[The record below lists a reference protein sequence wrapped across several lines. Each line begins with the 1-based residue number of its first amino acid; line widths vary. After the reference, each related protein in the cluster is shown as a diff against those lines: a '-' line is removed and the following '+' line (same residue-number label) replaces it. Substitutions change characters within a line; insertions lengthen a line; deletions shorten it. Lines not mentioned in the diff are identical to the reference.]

1 MVLRKV
7 GRAAVLILLLTV
19 FAMPAGARVEGTD
32 RSVERGGWG
41 WIWTA
46 VVEWVAKLGS
56 EMDPNG
62 VLAPASEDGSGEGG
76 GRSELGSDMDP
87 DGRM

>member
-1 MVLRKV
+1 MEVRKV
-7 GRAAVLILLLTV
+7 GRAAVVILLLAV
-19 FAMPAGARVEGTD
+19 SALPAGAREERTV
-32 RSVERGGWG
+32 RSVERGGWE

-62 VLAPASEDGSGEGG
+62 APAPGPASGPGQATDC
-76 GRSELGSDMDP
+76 SELGSEMDP
-87 DGRM
+87 NGRT

>member
-1 MVLRKV
+1 MVLRQV
-7 GRAAVLILLLTV
+7 GRAAVLILLLTA
-19 FAMPAGARVEGTD
+19 FAMPAGARVEGMEQ
-32 RSVERGGWG
+32 SVERGGWG

-62 VLAPASEDGSGEGG
+62 VPAPASGDGSGEGD

-87 DGRM
+87 NDRM